1 MEVVNKRIKK
11 NMEIFKKYK
20 AVILIV
26 LPLLILVLIRSA
38 GSNHF
43 KPDAGKLAEPSFNS
57 SNIIGEDQL
66 ASLPGDILIISLTE
80 LQENEKK
87 TLSGKLM
94 EISPVDILLKENID
108 KIKNN
113 SGPVLLY
120 SNEPAI
126 ASRIWM
132 VLTPMGIKNIFI
144 FTSDPGNEVLKH
156 EFRPDTLLKP
166 EF

>member
-1 MEVVNKRIKK
+1 
-11 NMEIFKKYK
+11 MEILKKYK

-43 KPDAGKLAEPSFNS
+43 KPDAEKLAEPSFVK
-57 SNIIGEDQL
+57 SNIINVDQL
-66 ASLPGDILIISLTE
+66 ASLSVDKLICLTEPMENVKNVFGNYIEIAPGDIL
-80 LQENEKK
+80 
-87 TLSGKLM
+87 M
-94 EISPVDILLKENID
+94 KENIN

-120 SNEPAI
+120 SQDVAMV
-126 ASRIWM
+126 SRIWM
-132 VLTPMGIKNIFI
+132 VLTQMGIKNIFI
-144 FTSDPGNEVLKH
+144 LTADSDNELIKH
-156 EFRPDTLLKP
+156 EFRSDTLLKP